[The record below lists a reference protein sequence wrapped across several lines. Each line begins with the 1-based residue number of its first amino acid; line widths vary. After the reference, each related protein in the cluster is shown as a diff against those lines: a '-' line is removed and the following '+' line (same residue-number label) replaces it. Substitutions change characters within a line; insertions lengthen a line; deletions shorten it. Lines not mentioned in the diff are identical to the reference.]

1 MVALMLYDVAAHA
14 LLFFSET
21 DGCAM
26 AGRRLTATK
35 FRAKSEQLH
44 HG

>member
-1 MVALMLYDVAAHA
+1 MLYYVVAHA

-26 AGRRLTATK
+26 AGRGLTASK
-35 FRAKSEQLH
+35 PRAKGEQLY